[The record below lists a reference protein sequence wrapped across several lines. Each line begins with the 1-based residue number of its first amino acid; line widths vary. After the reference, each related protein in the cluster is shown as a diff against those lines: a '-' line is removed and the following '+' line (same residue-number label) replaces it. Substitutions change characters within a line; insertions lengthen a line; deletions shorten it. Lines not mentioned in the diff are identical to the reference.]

1 VPKPAP
7 VVFNL
12 EHIMRNSK
20 LVLSFL
26 VAAVSASP
34 ILSGQ
39 AATAS
44 EWRQVQYRCGADS
57 TLTVDY
63 KESGSSIRV
72 AEADKKAV
80 KLNARPAKS
89 GFRYGDSRHELRGAG
104 EAVTW
109 KVGARTAIE
118 CISDDPAAISLATAA
133 NR

>member
-1 VPKPAP
+1 
-7 VVFNL
+7 
-12 EHIMRNSK
+12 MRNPK
-20 LVLSFL
+20 LVAPLLTVLF
-26 VAAVSASP
+26 AASP
-34 ILSGQ
+34 LMAGDAS
-39 AATAS
+39 ATS
-44 EWRQVQYRCGADS
+44 EWRQVQYSCGAGS

-80 KLNARPAKS
+80 KLNARPAKA

-104 EAVTW
+104 ETVSW

-118 CISDDPAAISLATAA
+118 CSSDDPAAISLATAA